1 MKLKLSFLIHEK
13 NEKKNR
19 QNMSLMSKLSDKVII
34 FFKDSFSKENIYL

>member
-1 MKLKLSFLIHEK
+1 MKKM
-13 NEKKNR
+13 EKKNR